1 MTLDLL
7 TKPQGA
13 RVETKTRRRPRLLR
27 WAVRT
32 IVALT
37 GLVVLTGLSVLLFPG
52 FWLGIAADIMLGDE
66 RIGKPPT
73 DPAAAIS
80 AEIKISTL
88 RNILHNGIEAVPPPD
103 IVFSELEINSYI
115 EMRIKDAQN
124 DEWSEYPRNLSS
136 REEALHSTAE
146 ALENLQVALAD
157 RSLTVAGN
165 VNLKQ
170 VASLIKART
179 GQELPEEFQRTV
191 VFRAAFSVSTT
202 DDVLRI
208 ESESLII
215 GRTFL
220 HKSAPVRAMGV
231 VSEKIETW
239 LRQKIAAQMP
249 QGFQQISADETS
261 FRLPENVGD
270 ISVSPGGIRLKF
282 QNAKLEGTNP

>member
-1 MTLDLL
+1 MTPDLL
-7 TKPQGA
+7 RKSQGA

-27 WAVRT
+27 WATRT
-32 IVALT
+32 IVALA
-37 GLVVLTGLSVLLFPG
+37 GLLVLTGLSVLLFPG
-52 FWLGIAADIMLGDE
+52 FWLEIAADIMLGDE

-73 DPAAAIS
+73 DPEAAIS
-80 AEIKISTL
+80 AEMKLSAL
-88 RNILHNGIEAVPPPD
+88 RQILLNDIEAVPPPD

-115 EMRIKDAQN
+115 EMKVKDAQN
-124 DEWSEYPRNLSS
+124 DEWSEYPRDLSS
-136 REEALHSTAE
+136 REEMLRSTAE

-157 RSLTVAGN
+157 KSITVAGN

-170 VASLIKART
+170 VTPLIKTRT

-191 VFRAAFSVSTT
+191 VFRAAFSVSTA

-208 ESESLII
+208 EPASLII
-215 GRTFL
+215 GRTSL
-220 HKSAPVRAMGV
+220 RKSVPVRAMGV

-239 LRQKIAAQMP
+239 LRHKIAAQMP
-249 QGFQQISADETS
+249 QGFRQLSADETS

-282 QNAKLEGTNP
+282 RNAKSEGTNP

>member
-88 RNILHNGIEAVPPPD
+88 RNTLHNGVEAVPPPD

-115 EMRIKDAQN
+115 EMKVKDAQN
-124 DEWSEYPRNLSS
+124 DEWSEYPRDLSS

-146 ALENLQVALAD
+146 ALFGEHN
-157 RSLTVAGN
+157 G
-165 VNLKQ
+165 
-170 VASLIKART
+170 
-179 GQELPEEFQRTV
+179 
-191 VFRAAFSVSTT
+191 
-202 DDVLRI
+202 
-208 ESESLII
+208 
-215 GRTFL
+215 
-220 HKSAPVRAMGV
+220 
-231 VSEKIETW
+231 
-239 LRQKIAAQMP
+239 
-249 QGFQQISADETS
+249 
-261 FRLPENVGD
+261 
-270 ISVSPGGIRLKF
+270 
-282 QNAKLEGTNP
+282 

>member
-1 MTLDLL
+1 MTPDLL
-7 TKPQGA
+7 TKPRGA
-13 RVETKTRRRPRLLR
+13 RVATKTRRRPRLLR
-27 WAVRT
+27 WVTRT
-32 IVALT
+32 IVALA
-37 GLVVLTGLSVLLFPG
+37 GLLVLTGLSILLFPG
-52 FWLGIAADIMLGDE
+52 FWLEIAADIMLGDE

-80 AEIKISTL
+80 AEMKLSALRKIL
-88 RNILHNGIEAVPPPD
+88 LNGVEAVPPPD

-115 EMRIKDAQN
+115 EMKVKDAQN
-124 DEWSEYPRNLSS
+124 DEWSEYPRDLSS
-136 REEALHSTAE
+136 REETLRSTAE

-157 RSLTVAGN
+157 RSITVAGN

-170 VASLIKART
+170 VAPLIKTRT

-208 ESESLII
+208 EPASLII
-215 GRTFL
+215 GRTSL
-220 HKSAPVRAMGV
+220 RKYAPVRAMGV
-231 VSEKIETW
+231 VSEKIEAW

-249 QGFQQISADETS
+249 QRFRQLSADGTS

-282 QNAKLEGTNP
+282 RNANSEGTNP